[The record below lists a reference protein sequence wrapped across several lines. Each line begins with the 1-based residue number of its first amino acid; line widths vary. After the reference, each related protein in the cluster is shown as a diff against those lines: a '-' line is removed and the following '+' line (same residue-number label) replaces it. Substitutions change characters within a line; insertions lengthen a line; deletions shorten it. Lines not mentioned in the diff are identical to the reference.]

1 MNDALQM
8 AFIIIERLAAVVATP
23 GIDEEVKKSA
33 NQTINRL
40 INEVVSKSVLETRV
54 KSAGIIT

>member
-1 MNDALQM
+1 MNESLQV

-33 NQTINRL
+33 NETINRL
-40 INEVVSKSVLETRV
+40 INDVISKSVLDVKV